1 MKVRGER
8 ECQSCGARW
17 SYYETGS
24 VACPSCG
31 DLRSV
36 GVDARTAHTDAP
48 VSLDL
53 AAHRE
58 RFGDAPGTLPRSG
71 ADELKSDLREYCRK
85 RGFIRGG
92 RLAPLDGTYLAA
104 RELLE
109 AVDCFE
115 RLRDPT
121 DADREYLLALLAGA
135 ADGERPPTDEVP
147 TALREAR
154 GMAAVRAVEAYRS
167 DALDFLDE
175 LESQA
180 ETEADDERGVR
191 DTAEADGSDDS
202 SPVTVD
208 GSDDSSPVTVD
219 GSDDS
224 SPVTVDESDD
234 SSPVTADE
242 GDDSPS
248 VTVDG
253 ADPVSRV
260 APARAAFERLRDRV
274 ARADALGGD
283 LPPAA
288 ADALVEAAEAIGE
301 YVRNGDETAL
311 ATVDDLIDDASVDDL
326 DPTER

>member
-36 GVDARTAHTDAP
+36 GVDDRTAHTDAP

-71 ADELKSDLREYCRK
+71 VDELQSDLREYCRK
-85 RGFIRGG
+85 RGFIDGG
-92 RLAPLDGTYLAA
+92 RLAPLDELYLAA

-121 DADREYLLALLAGA
+121 DADREYLLALLSGA
-135 ADGERPPTDEVP
+135 DDGERPPANEVP
-147 TALREAR
+147 AALREAR

-167 DALDFLDE
+167 DALDFLGE
-175 LESQA
+175 L
-180 ETEADDERGVR
+180 
-191 DTAEADGSDDS
+191 DDS
-202 SPVTVD
+202 GSVGGDGDDGGDDGDAPTVTV
-208 GSDDSSPVTVD
+208 
-219 GSDDS
+219 
-224 SPVTVDESDD
+224 
-234 SSPVTADE
+234 E
-242 GDDSPS
+242 GENP
-248 VTVDG
+248 G
-253 ADPVSRV
+253 SRV
-260 APARAAFERLRDRV
+260 APARDAFERLRDRV

-283 LPPAA
+283 VPPAVA
-288 ADALVEAAEAIGE
+288 NALVEAADGLGE
-301 YVRNGDETAL
+301 YVRTGNETAL
-311 ATVDDLIDDASVDDL
+311 EAANDLLDDASVDDPNPG
-326 DPTER
+326 DR

>member
-36 GVDARTAHTDAP
+36 GVDDRTAHTDAP

-71 ADELKSDLREYCRK
+71 VDELQSDLREYCRK
-85 RGFIRGG
+85 RGFIDGG
-92 RLAPLDGTYLAA
+92 RLAPLDELYLAA

-121 DADREYLLALLAGA
+121 DADREYLLALLSGA
-135 ADGERPPTDEVP
+135 DDGERPPANEVP
-147 TALREAR
+147 AALREAR

-167 DALDFLDE
+167 DALDFLGE
-175 LESQA
+175 L
-180 ETEADDERGVR
+180 
-191 DTAEADGSDDS
+191 DDS
-202 SPVTVD
+202 GSVGGDGDDGGDDGDAPTVTV
-208 GSDDSSPVTVD
+208 
-219 GSDDS
+219 
-224 SPVTVDESDD
+224 
-234 SSPVTADE
+234 E
-242 GDDSPS
+242 GENP
-248 VTVDG
+248 G
-253 ADPVSRV
+253 SRV
-260 APARAAFERLRDRV
+260 APARDAFERLRDRV

-283 LPPAA
+283 VPPAVA
-288 ADALVEAAEAIGE
+288 NALVEAADGLGE
-301 YVRNGDETAL
+301 YVRTGNETAL
-311 ATVDDLIDDASVDDL
+311 EAANDLLDDASVDDP
-326 DPTER
+326 DPGDR

>member
-36 GVDARTAHTDAP
+36 GVDDRTAHTDAP

-53 AAHRE
+53 SPHRE
-58 RFGDAPGTLPRSG
+58 RFGDAPETLPRSG
-71 ADELKSDLREYCRK
+71 TDDLQSDLREYCRK
-85 RGFIRGG
+85 RGFIDGG

-135 ADGERPPTDEVP
+135 DDGDRPAPDEVP

-154 GMAAVRAVEAYRS
+154 GMAAVRAVEAFRS

-175 LESQA
+175 LEAGAERS
-180 ETEADDERGVR
+180 ETEDS
-191 DTAEADGSDDS
+191 DT
-202 SPVTVD
+202 
-208 GSDDSSPVTVD
+208 
-219 GSDDS
+219 
-224 SPVTVDESDD
+224 ESDD
-234 SSPVTADE
+234 DKDTH
-242 GDDSPS
+242 DDAPT

-253 ADPVSRV
+253 ADPEDRIG
-260 APARAAFERLRDRV
+260 PARDAFERLRDRV
-274 ARADALGGD
+274 TRVDALGGD
-283 LPPAA
+283 VPPAA
-288 ADALVEAAEAIGE
+288 ADALVEAADALGA
-301 YVRNGDETAL
+301 YVRTGDETDLRTA
-311 ATVDDLIDDASVDDL
+311 DDLIDDASVDDL
-326 DPTER
+326 DPAGG

>member
-8 ECQSCGARW
+8 ECQSCGTRW

-71 ADELKSDLREYCRK
+71 VDELQSDLREYCRK
-85 RGFIRGG
+85 RGFIDGG
-92 RLAPLDGTYLAA
+92 RLASLDTTYLAA

-115 RLRDPT
+115 RLRDPI

-135 ADGERPPTDEVP
+135 DDGERPPTDEVP

-154 GMAAVRAVEAYRS
+154 GMAAVRAAEAYRS
-167 DALDFLDE
+167 DALDVLDELDFLDE
-175 LESQA
+175 PEA
-180 ETEADDERGVR
+180 GDEPEADDEPEAG
-191 DTAEADGSDDS
+191 DEPEADDEQGGTEHLDAAGNDGS
-202 SPVTVD
+202 PTVTVD
-208 GSDDSSPVTVD
+208 GDDP
-219 GSDDS
+219 G
-224 SPVTVDESDD
+224 
-234 SSPVTADE
+234 
-242 GDDSPS
+242 
-248 VTVDG
+248 
-253 ADPVSRV
+253 SRV
-260 APARAAFERLRDRV
+260 APARDAFERLRDRV

-283 LPPAA
+283 VPPAT
-288 ADALVEAAEAIGE
+288 ADALVEAADALGE
-301 YVRNGDETAL
+301 YVRTGDEAKL
-311 ATVDDLIDDASVDDL
+311 EAANGLLDDAIADDLGPAG
-326 DPTER
+326 R

>member
-17 SYYETGS
+17 SYYQTGS

-71 ADELKSDLREYCRK
+71 VDELQSDLREYCRK
-85 RGFIRGG
+85 RGFIDGG
-92 RLAPLDGTYLAA
+92 RLALLDGTYLAA

-121 DADREYLLALLAGA
+121 GPDREYLLALLAGA
-135 ADGERPPTDEVP
+135 EDGNRPPANEVP

-175 LESQA
+175 LEAGA
-180 ETEADDERGVR
+180 EQDPAENSDDGSSDDESIN
-191 DTAEADGSDDS
+191 DESNDDAPTVS
-202 SPVTVD
+202 VD
-208 GSDDSSPVTVD
+208 GEAP
-219 GSDDS
+219 
-224 SPVTVDESDD
+224 E
-234 SSPVTADE
+234 A
-242 GDDSPS
+242 
-248 VTVDG
+248 
-253 ADPVSRV
+253 RV
-260 APARAAFERLRDRV
+260 GPARDAFERLRDRV
-274 ARADALGGD
+274 TRVDALGGD
-283 LPPAA
+283 VPPAAVDALFEA
-288 ADALVEAAEAIGE
+288 ADALGA
-301 YVRNGDETAL
+301 YVRTGDETAL
-311 ATVDDLIDDASVDDL
+311 TTASDLFDEANVDDL
-326 DPTER
+326 DPTGR

>member
-58 RFGDAPGTLPRSG
+58 RFGDAPETLPRSG
-71 ADELKSDLREYCRK
+71 TDDLRSDLREYCRK
-85 RGFIRGG
+85 RGFIDGG
-92 RLAPLDGTYLAA
+92 RLAPLDATYLAA

-121 DADREYLLALLAGA
+121 DADREYLLDLLAGA
-135 ADGERPPTDEVP
+135 DDGDRPPADEVP

-175 LESQA
+175 LE
-180 ETEADDERGVR
+180 TGAD
-191 DTAEADGSDDS
+191 SDDAGEGDG
-202 SPVTVD
+202 PAVTVE
-208 GSDDSSPVTVD
+208 G
-219 GSDDS
+219 
-224 SPVTVDESDD
+224 ES
-234 SSPVTADE
+234 AK
-242 GDDSPS
+242 
-248 VTVDG
+248 
-253 ADPVSRV
+253 ARV
-260 APARAAFERLRDRV
+260 GPARDAFERLRDRV
-274 ARADALGGD
+274 TRVDALGGD
-283 LPPAA
+283 VPPAA
-288 ADALVEAAEAIGE
+288 ADALVEAADALGE
-301 YVRNGDETAL
+301 YVRTGDETAL
-311 ATVDDLIDDASVDDL
+311 TNADRLIDDANVDDL
-326 DPTER
+326 DPTGR